1 MCVCVCVCV
10 WRRSVGHSSRWLSR
24 APGELDHSTRLRAT
38 KFPDFHSAYAAR
50 CKELGIKPHPKVVG
64 AMDVPEGEDARD
76 IEFLVLAG
84 IHLSRRDVKALCW
97 SLSCHR
103 TLLHLDLSSI
113 PLGEDALCCAP
124 RLCLWL
130 NRGNML
136 CGVQV
141 TLGSRRLARCFDHER
156 AHSKN

>member
-1 MCVCVCVCV
+1 MCVCVCV
-10 WRRSVGHSSRWLSR
+10 WRRSVGHSSQWLSR

-113 PLGEDALCCAP
+113 PLGEMLYVAP
-124 RLCLWL
+124 RGCV
-130 NRGNML
+130 
-136 CGVQV
+136 CGSTVATCCV
-141 TLGSRRLARCFDHER
+141 VFR
-156 AHSKN
+156 